1 MLFTA
6 EVAGRQVRVEVR
18 AEAGGYVVTFDDR
31 RFDLDV
37 CRTAPGFLSVLTG
50 GRSYDVGLEKTPGGY
65 MVRLCGTAVPV
76 TLAEGVAVAPARNAH
91 GAARVVSPMPGKVVR
106 VLVVPGQD
114 VEAGRPLVVVEAMK
128 MENELRAAR
137 AGKVVRVHARDG
149 QAVDGGVLLIELE

>member
-6 EVAGRQVRVEVR
+6 EVAGRTVRVEVH
-18 AEAGGYVVTFDDR
+18 AEKGGYMVTLDGR

-37 CRTAPGFLSVLTG
+37 CRTAPGFLSLLSG
-50 GRSYDVGLEKTPGGY
+50 GRSYDVGLEKTSGGF
-65 MVRLCGTAVPV
+65 MVRLCGVAVPV
-76 TLAEGVAVAPARNAH
+76 TLTEGAAIAPARAAH

-149 QAVDGGVLLIELE
+149 QAVDGGALLVELE